1 MAKTHPPSP
10 PAFRAEAVALA
21 KTNGEG
27 LPQLAHDL
35 GVSERALRGWIKRA
49 GVDDGHGQPGEPTTG
64 EREELRRLRREVE
77 ILQHEREIVRKAAA
91 SCAQETLCAAS
102 GSSLRSR
109 PTIRSPS
116 SAEYSTLAARGTT
129 RGRVAG
135 SRPAP
140 TRTRRWRRRSRR
152 SLRRVGAPTA
162 CRASG
167 RLMRAAG
174 LAGCHRCRPGP
185 RPRPAPGGA
194 RLRRPC
200 ARPVR
205 GRR

>member
-1 MAKTHPPSP
+1 MAKTHPPYP

-49 GVDDGHGQPGEPTTG
+49 EVDDGHGQPDEPTTG
-64 EREELRRLRREVE
+64 EREELRRLRREVD
-77 ILQHEREIVRKAAA
+77 ILQHEREILRKAAA
-91 SCAQETLCAAS
+91 SCARETLCAAS

-129 RGRVAG
+129 RERVAG
-135 SRPAP
+135 SWPAP

-152 SLRRVGAPTA
+152 SLRSVGAPTA

-167 RLMRAAG
+167 RPSARAASAAAP
-174 LAGCHRCRPGP
+174 AGSPG
-185 RPRPAPGGA
+185 
-194 RLRRPC
+194 
-200 ARPVR
+200 
-205 GRR
+205 